1 MRAIVTT
8 LRPDD
13 TLDEA
18 ARRLEAH
25 AVTAIPVVGEA
36 GQVVGLLSHRELLK
50 ALAPGTLQRV
60 TAGIAPAGSHGL
72 LVRDAMARSVL
83 GISEDQ
89 TLADA
94 VHLLAKKDVEWVPVV
109 KDGVLQGALTRADLV
124 RRLLG
129 SR

>member
-1 MRAIVTT
+1 M
-8 LRPDD
+8 
-13 TLDEA
+13 
-18 ARRLEAH
+18 
-25 AVTAIPVVGEA
+25 
-36 GQVVGLLSHRELLK
+36 VGLLSHRELLK

-60 TAGIAPAGSHGL
+60 TAGAAPAGSRGL

-109 KDGVLQGALTRADLV
+109 KDGVLQGGLTRADLV
-124 RRLLG
+124 RGLLG